1 MTPGTGTRPG
11 TNSGIGIRSGTG
23 TRPGPGIGMWNGTRT
38 WIPGSQS
45 ASTVDSIPFPQVDLY
60 DVTTSPENKVR
71 WRRHS
76 SGGSDEGE
84 EEGDDGEEG
93 GEEEGEEGGERVR
106 REGEDKF
113 DENLVLNISSTASIS
128 TNTTSSSVYGSMLHR

>member
-1 MTPGTGTRPG
+1 MTPGTGTRHG
-11 TNSGIGIRSGTG
+11 TNSGIGGTG
-23 TRPGPGIGMWNGTRT
+23 TRPGIGIWNGTRT

-76 SGGSDEGE
+76 SGGSDEE
-84 EEGDDGEEG
+84 EE
-93 GEEEGEEGGERVR
+93 EEEGEEGGEEEDTARI
-106 REGEDKF
+106 EPEDKL